1 MDVRIIA
8 VTNKNLQEL
17 MPRVLF
23 RDYLYC
29 RIVAGKPVYTWPGF
43 IGHKYRSLSIEFVY
57 NLIGGIVSI
66 RFPDMEYC

>member
-29 RIVAGKPVYTWPGF
+29 RINAIPFEVPPLRRRREH
-43 IGHKYRSLSIEFVY
+43 ISLLSRY
-57 NLIGGIVSI
+57 LLNRYS
-66 RFPDMEYC
+66 R